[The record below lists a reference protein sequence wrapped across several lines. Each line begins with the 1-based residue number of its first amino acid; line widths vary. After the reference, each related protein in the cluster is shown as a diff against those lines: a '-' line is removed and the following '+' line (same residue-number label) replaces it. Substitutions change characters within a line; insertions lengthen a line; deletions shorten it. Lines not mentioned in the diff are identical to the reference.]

1 MLCNI
6 TPKAKEVDLRIKGAK
21 GKYFSIRR
29 ISDKHRKLSPD
40 GWYDSTRRILLPP
53 SSVTLL
59 ERVDALPEGA
69 KAVACADVFE
79 DRLLPGEFWWGGHT
93 FKGQFMP
100 YCAETP
106 FRDTLIDNNECNQTA
121 GLLLSSKGRWIW
133 NDEPFSF
140 SFSNGVVRARDNGR
154 GRFISGTAEDKTLRG
169 AFKEVSRRF
178 FPADGRMP
186 DELLFTA
193 PQWNTWVELTYNQNQ
208 RDILAYAESIVRN
221 GFRPGV
227 LMVDD
232 TFPDPKAM
240 CDKLHA
246 MGFKLMLWVCPYVGL
261 DTWEVRQ
268 ELNGKNGSGCILDE
282 NGKTAVFNWW
292 NGKSA
297 CVDFTSPLG
306 KEWFAGKL
314 SFLQKEYGVDG
325 FKFDAGDMSAYAFK
339 FKAYTPE
346 GSTSH
351 GQSKAYGEI
360 GLRFPLNEYRTV
372 WQLAGRPLAQ
382 RLQDKGNGWSD
393 LKQCVT
399 DILACGIMGY
409 SFCCPDMIGGGQ
421 WTIFHGDAV
430 KNVNF
435 KVIARSAQ
443 MQALMPMMQFSLNP
457 WRVMVKPE
465 DRKYL
470 DAISRAAKIR
480 ARFADRI
487 LALAKASAITGEPI
501 AAHMEYAFPGGG
513 FERINDQWVLGG
525 DLIVAPVLSEDD
537 SRTVTL
543 PGGKWRDDLGVE
555 HTGPAKIELKKV
567 ALDRLP
573 YYEKM

>member
-1 MLCNI
+1 
-6 TPKAKEVDLRIKGAK
+6 
-21 GKYFSIRR
+21 
-29 ISDKHRKLSPD
+29 
-40 GWYDSTRRILLPP
+40 
-53 SSVTLL
+53 
-59 ERVDALPEGA
+59 
-69 KAVACADVFE
+69 
-79 DRLLPGEFWWGGHT
+79 
-93 FKGQFMP
+93 MP
-100 YCAETP
+100 YGAERP
-106 FRDTLIDNNECNQTA
+106 FSDTLIDNNECNQTA
-121 GLLLSSKGRWIW
+121 GLLLSSKGRWLW

-140 SFSNGVVRARDNGR
+140 TFSNGVMRARDNGK

-169 AFKEVSRRF
+169 AFKAVSSRF

-221 GFRPGV
+221 GFKPGV

-232 TFPDPKAM
+232 TWQHAYGVWDFNFKRFPDPKAM

-268 ELNGKNGSGCILDE
+268 ELNGKNGSGLILDE

-297 CVDFTSPLG
+297 CVDFTSPVG

-314 SFLQKEYGVDG
+314 KFLQQEYGVDG

-339 FKAYTPE
+339 FKAHTPE

-360 GLRFPLNEYRTV
+360 GLQFPLNEYRTV
-372 WQLAGRPLAQ
+372 WQLAGRPIAQ
-382 RLQDKGNGWSD
+382 RLQDKGNGWRD
-393 LKQCVT
+393 LRQCVT

-421 WTIFHGDAV
+421 WTLFHGDAV

-443 MQALMPMMQFSLNP
+443 MHSLMPMMQFSLNP
-457 WRVMVKPE
+457 WRVMVKPG

-470 DAISRAAKIR
+470 DAISKAAKIR
-480 ARFADRI
+480 AKFADKI
-487 LALAKASAITGEPI
+487 LALAKASAKSGEPI

-513 FERINDQWVLGG
+513 FEQVNDQWVLGG

-537 SRTVTL
+537 SRTVAL
-543 PGGKWRDDLGVE
+543 PGGKWRDDLGIE
-555 HTGPAKIELKKV
+555 HTGPKTLELKDV
-567 ALDRLP
+567 PLDRLP
-573 YYEKM
+573 YYEKLGR